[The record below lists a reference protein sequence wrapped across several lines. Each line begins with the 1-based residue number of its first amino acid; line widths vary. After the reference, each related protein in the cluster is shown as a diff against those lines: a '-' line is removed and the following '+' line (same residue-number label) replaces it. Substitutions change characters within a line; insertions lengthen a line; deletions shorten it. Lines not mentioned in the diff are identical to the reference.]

1 MDGEVVALTNYI
13 DAKVAGITLYKAV
26 TGAGNYIPFPIF
38 KSITNL
44 INFTSQPSTSGAL
57 TTAQSGSVVGS
68 YAGINVNDADSLY
81 LVMPNYGL
89 IVYLN
94 AGYTGMQLLNYKNTT
109 TGAVVVQPSSVNF

>member
-1 MDGEVVALTNYI
+1 VDGEVVALTNYI
-13 DAKVAGITLYKAV
+13 DGKVAGISLYKAV
-26 TGAGNYIPFPIF
+26 AGSGNYISFPIF

-57 TTAQSGSVVGS
+57 TTAQSGTVVCS
-68 YAGINVNDADSLY
+68 YASINVNDADSLY